1 MAAIADTQ
9 VTQLYTEGSGEKTS
23 LYRVTNVTSG
33 DTYNFSAAFKK
44 LKWAVWGPAGDLTTG
59 VVGALSGGPPATIVT
74 FTLASL
80 ANDSIY
86 ALVTGQS
93 A

>member
-1 MAAIADTQ
+1 MAAIADSQ
-9 VTQLYTEGSGEKTS
+9 VTALYSEGSGEKTT
-23 LYRVTNVTSG
+23 LYRINNVTTA

-44 LKWAVWGPAGDLTTG
+44 IKHAVWGPAGDLTSG
-59 VVGALSGGPPATIVT
+59 VVGSLSGTPATIVT
-74 FTLASL
+74 FTLTSL

-86 ALVTGQS
+86 VLVTGQG

>member
-9 VTQLYTEGSGEKTS
+9 ISQLFSEGGGEKTM
-23 LYRVTNVTSG
+23 LFRINNVTTA
-33 DTYNFSAAFKK
+33 DTYNFSAYFKK
-44 LKWAVWGPAGDLTTG
+44 VKAAVWAPAGDLVTG
-59 VVGALSGGPPATIVT
+59 VVGSLSGSPATIVT

-80 ANDSIY
+80 AADSIY
-86 ALVTGQS
+86 VLVVGQG